1 MAANPDGDRNNLKAG
16 IFTLVAVALGFA
28 TIVVLNGDAFRQ
40 LFGEYNRYTVRFS
53 LLDGVG
59 GLDTGSQIRVG
70 GLLSRASHRDRARR
84 CRPGLVDAAR
94 GDRQDRGREGHP
106 ALVECGRHPDR
117 ARAGRL
123 ELDQHHHGRWS
134 QRDHRR
140 PDRSQRQ
147 EGGGA
152 AGEGLR

>member
-16 IFTLVAVALGFA
+16 IFTLAAVALGFA

-70 GLLSRASHRDRARR
+70 GLS
-84 CRPGLVDAAR
+84 
-94 GDRQDRGREGHP
+94 RGRVTEIG
-106 ALVECGRHPDR
+106 LTGV
-117 ARAGRL
+117 
-123 ELDQHHHGRWS
+123 DQDLSLIHI
-134 QRDHRR
+134 
-140 PDRSQRQ
+140 
-147 EGGGA
+147 
-152 AGEGLR
+152 